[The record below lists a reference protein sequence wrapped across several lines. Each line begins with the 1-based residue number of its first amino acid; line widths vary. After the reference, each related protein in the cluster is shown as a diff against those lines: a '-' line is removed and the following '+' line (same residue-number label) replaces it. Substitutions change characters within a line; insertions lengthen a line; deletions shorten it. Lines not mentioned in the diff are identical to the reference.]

1 MPGKLGRTSEQ
12 RLAILRNQASSLL
25 WYGKIETTKAR
36 AKELKSYV
44 EKIITAAINTY
55 DDTIESTKVVTEK
68 TGKKEKEVTVT
79 VVKDGPKKLAARR
92 RIMAKLYDL
101 QEIKAFN
108 ESKSAYKAR
117 TADVAHPLIE
127 KLFNEIAPKYAQRND
142 EKNCAGGYTRIKFCG
157 SVGTPPNLDDLT
169 AALNETIPAHLS
181 YQYQYRYLLIRE
193 IHGVMTISE
202 IMQTEID
209 KFARRTTNG

>member
-12 RLAILRNQASSLL
+12 RIAMLRNQASCLL

-36 AKELKSYV
+36 AKQLRSYV

-92 RIMAKLYDL
+92 RIMSKLYDL
-101 QEIKAFN
+101 QEIKAFS

-117 TADVAHPLIE
+117 TKEVAHPLIE

-142 EKNCAGGYTRIKFCG
+142 EKNCGGGYTRIIPLG
-157 SVGTPPNLDDLT
+157 ERRGDASET
-169 AALNETIPAHLS
+169 AIIEL
-181 YQYQYRYLLIRE
+181 
-193 IHGVMTISE
+193 V
-202 IMQTEID
+202 
-209 KFARRTTNG
+209 